1 MNKRIEAA
9 YEQRPRRWA
18 FELAV
23 AVVVVALL
31 IWSGS
36 AVETAGTT
44 QSGAKIAWN
53 ILAGIFHPDTDLL
66 FNFTTQGVPYLL
78 LETICIA
85 FLGTIVGAIISVPLA
100 FLSASNLT
108 PKPVAFVGRIIIM
121 AVRTIPAFVYGL
133 MFIRVTGPG
142 AFAGLLT
149 MSLCSVGMVSKMYIE
164 SIEDL
169 DVRVL
174 ESLDAAG
181 CTTWQKIRYG
191 ILPQLMPNF
200 ASTAI
205 YRFDINLR
213 DATVLGLVG
222 AGGIGAPNCLF
233 CFEGNVRYASIL
245 GYVGAGG
252 LGLILNEK
260 IGWREYASVG
270 MILLALFV
278 TVFIIETISRAAR
291 KRLV

>member
-1 MNKRIEAA
+1 MNNRIEAA
-9 YEQRPRRWA
+9 YAQRPRRWV

-23 AVVVVALL
+23 ALVVVVLL
-31 IWSGS
+31 VWSGS

-44 QSGAKIAWN
+44 QNGAVIAWN

-85 FLGTIVGAIISVPLA
+85 FLGTIVGAIISIPLA

-121 AVRTIPAFVYGL
+121 AIRTVPAFVYGL

-164 SIEDL
+164 AIEDL

-205 YRFDINLR
+205 YRFDINRR

-222 AGGIGAPNCLF
+222 AGGIGAPLIFAMNSYRW
-233 CFEGNVRYASIL
+233 EEAGAIL
-245 GYVGAGG
+245 A
-252 LGLILNEK
+252 GLIVLVLIVEWISTK
-260 IGWREYASVG
+260 IRVK
-270 MILLALFV
+270 LA
-278 TVFIIETISRAAR
+278 RG
-291 KRLV
+291 

>member
-9 YEQRPRRWA
+9 YEQRPRRWV

-44 QSGAKIAWN
+44 QNGAVIAWN

-85 FLGTIVGAIISVPLA
+85 FLGTIVGAI
-100 FLSASNLT
+100 
-108 PKPVAFVGRIIIM
+108 
-121 AVRTIPAFVYGL
+121 

-164 SIEDL
+164 AIEDL

-222 AGGIGAPNCLF
+222 AGGIGAPLIFAMNSYRW
-233 CFEGNVRYASIL
+233 EEAGAIL
-245 GYVGAGG
+245 A
-252 LGLILNEK
+252 GLIVLVLIVEWISTK
-260 IGWREYASVG
+260 IRVK
-270 MILLALFV
+270 LA
-278 TVFIIETISRAAR
+278 RG
-291 KRLV
+291 